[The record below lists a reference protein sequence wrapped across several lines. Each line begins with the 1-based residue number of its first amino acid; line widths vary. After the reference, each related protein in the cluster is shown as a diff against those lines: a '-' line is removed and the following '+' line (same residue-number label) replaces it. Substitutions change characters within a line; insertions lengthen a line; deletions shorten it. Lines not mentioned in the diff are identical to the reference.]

1 MLQSRPGPDAETT
14 DLLTLLLH
22 DDRVSGPVGDG
33 EANAVVLHD
42 PDDLETTL
50 LRKERL
56 QKNMW
61 DIVAID
67 FFLPK
72 NWDSRDPPPPV

>member
-1 MLQSRPGPDAETT
+1 MLQSRPGPDAETA

-50 LRKERL
+50 LR
-56 QKNMW
+56 
-61 DIVAID
+61 
-67 FFLPK
+67 
-72 NWDSRDPPPPV
+72 